1 MTATVVSVE
10 RVIKAPAASIFA
22 VVADAARHPEIDG
35 SGALVA
41 PKAGTPERLAMGSTF
56 GMSMK
61 LGVPYTTSNTVVEFE
76 QDRRIAWQTVMPGV
90 LGRVIGGRIW
100 RYELAEVDGGTLVTE
115 SWDISEDKQ
124 AFFLRNERVGAHTAS
139 TMSKTLERL
148 AQITESSGTESPGTG
163 SQGTGS

>member
-41 PKAGTPERLAMGSTF
+41 PKAGAPERLAMGSTF
-56 GMSMK
+56 AMSMK

-76 QDRRIAWQTVMPGV
+76 QDRRIAWQTAMPGV

-115 SWDISEDKQ
+115 SWDISDDKQ

-148 AQITESSGTESPGTG
+148 AQITESVGTGSPGTG
-163 SQGTGS
+163 S